1 MNFINTIPLLLACWG
16 LALAFDVSAQT
27 TGAKSSKPAAKP
39 TKQRKAA
46 PANSVSRIEIRST
59 AAQMAAGIAA
69 AEAALEP
76 AELAIAELVHT
87 GVMSCE
93 MGTSVTMASDPAA
106 PGYFDM
112 HGRNFRFRMVPV
124 STVTG
129 AIRLEDRQ
137 AGAVWLQL
145 PNKSMLMNQKIGQRM
160 ADGCMSQSQLVVA
173 QAMKDAPP
181 PDLLGAPAAVP
192 LTVPVSVSRP

>member
-1 MNFINTIPLLLACWG
+1 MKIFYITPLLLACWG
-16 LALAFDVSAQT
+16 MAFEASAQNAV
-27 TGAKSSKPAAKP
+27 AKTSKPAAKP
-39 TKQRKAA
+39 VKPRQAA
-46 PANSVSRIEIRST
+46 PANSVSRTEIRRT
-59 AAQMAAGIAA
+59 ATQMAAGIAA

-76 AELAIAELVHT
+76 AELAIAERVHT
-87 GVMSCE
+87 GVMPCE
-93 MGTSVTMASDPAA
+93 AGTSVTLASDPAA

-112 HGRNFRFRMVPV
+112 QGKNFRFRMVPV

-181 PDLLGAPAAVP
+181 PDLLGPPAAGP
-192 LTVPVSVSRP
+192 MPASRP

>member
-1 MNFINTIPLLLACWG
+1 MKIFYITPLLLACWG
-16 LALAFDVSAQT
+16 LAFEASAQNAV
-27 TGAKSSKPAAKP
+27 AKTSKPAAKP
-39 TKQRKAA
+39 VKPRQAA
-46 PANSVSRIEIRST
+46 PANSVSRTEIRST
-59 AAQMAAGIAA
+59 ATQMAAGIAA

-76 AELAIAELVHT
+76 AELAIAERVHT
-87 GVMSCE
+87 GVMPCE
-93 MGTSVTMASDPAA
+93 AGTSVTLASDPAA
-106 PGYFDM
+106 PGCFDM

-124 STVTG
+124 STVSG

-181 PDLLGAPAAVP
+181 PDLLGPPAAG
-192 LTVPVSVSRP
+192 TVPASRP

>member
-1 MNFINTIPLLLACWG
+1 MKIFYITPLLLACWG
-16 LALAFDVSAQT
+16 LAFEASAQNAV
-27 TGAKSSKPAAKP
+27 AKTSKPAAKP
-39 TKQRKAA
+39 AKKRQAA
-46 PANSVSRIEIRST
+46 PANSVSRTEIRST
-59 AAQMAAGIAA
+59 ATQMAAGIAA

-76 AELAIAELVHT
+76 AELAIAERVHT
-87 GVMSCE
+87 GVMPCE
-93 MGTSVTMASDPAA
+93 AGTSVTLASDPAA

-112 HGRNFRFRMVPV
+112 QGKNFRFRMVPV

-181 PDLLGAPAAVP
+181 PDLLGPPAAGP
-192 LTVPVSVSRP
+192 MPASRP

>member
-1 MNFINTIPLLLACWG
+1 MKIFYITPLLLACWG
-16 LALAFDVSAQT
+16 LAVDASAQNA
-27 TGAKSSKPAAKP
+27 GAKTSKPAAKP
-39 TKQRKAA
+39 AKQRQAA
-46 PANSVSRIEIRST
+46 PASSVSRTEIRST
-59 AAQMAAGIAA
+59 AIQMAAGIAA

-76 AELAIAELVHT
+76 AELAMAESVHT
-87 GVMSCE
+87 GVMPCE
-93 MGTSVTMASDPAA
+93 MGTSVTLASDPAA

-112 HGRNFRFRMVPV
+112 HGKNFRFRMVPV
-124 STVTG
+124 ITVTG

-181 PDLLGAPAAVP
+181 PDLLGPPAM
-192 LTVPVSVSRP
+192 VPVSRP

>member
-1 MNFINTIPLLLACWG
+1 MKIFYITPLLLACWG
-16 LALAFDVSAQT
+16 LAVDASAQNA
-27 TGAKSSKPAAKP
+27 GAKTSKPAAKP
-39 TKQRKAA
+39 AKQRQAA
-46 PANSVSRIEIRST
+46 PASSVSRIEIRST
-59 AAQMAAGIAA
+59 ATQMAAGIAA

-76 AELAIAELVHT
+76 AELAIADSVHT
-87 GVMSCE
+87 GVMPCE
-93 MGTSVTMASDPAA
+93 MGTSVTLASDPAA

-112 HGRNFRFRMVPV
+112 HGKNFRFRMVPV
-124 STVTG
+124 ITVTG

-173 QAMKDAPP
+173 QEMKDAPP
-181 PDLLGAPAAVP
+181 PDLLGPPAM
-192 LTVPVSVSRP
+192 VPVSRP

>member
-1 MNFINTIPLLLACWG
+1 MKIFYITPLLLACWG
-16 LALAFDVSAQT
+16 LAVDASAQNA
-27 TGAKSSKPAAKP
+27 GAKTSKPAAKP
-39 TKQRKAA
+39 AKQRQAA
-46 PANSVSRIEIRST
+46 PANSVSRTEIRST
-59 AAQMAAGIAA
+59 ATQMAAGIAA

-76 AELAIAELVHT
+76 AELAIAESVHT
-87 GVMSCE
+87 GVMPCE
-93 MGTSVTMASDPAA
+93 MGTSVTLASDPAA

-112 HGRNFRFRMVPV
+112 HGKNFRFRMVPV
-124 STVTG
+124 ITATG

-173 QAMKDAPP
+173 QGMKDAPP
-181 PDLLGAPAAVP
+181 PDLLGPPAAG
-192 LTVPVSVSRP
+192 SVTTTRP

>member
-1 MNFINTIPLLLACWG
+1 MKIFYITPLLLACWG
-16 LALAFDVSAQT
+16 LAVDASAQNA
-27 TGAKSSKPAAKP
+27 GAKTSKPAAKP
-39 TKQRKAA
+39 AKQRQAA
-46 PANSVSRIEIRST
+46 PASSVSRTEIRST
-59 AAQMAAGIAA
+59 ATQMAAGIAA

-76 AELAIAELVHT
+76 AELAMAESVHT
-87 GVMSCE
+87 GVMPCE
-93 MGTSVTMASDPAA
+93 MGTSVTLASDPAA

-112 HGRNFRFRMVPV
+112 HGKNFRFRMVPV
-124 STVTG
+124 ITVTG

-173 QAMKDAPP
+173 QGMKDAPP
-181 PDLLGAPAAVP
+181 PDLLGPPAAG
-192 LTVPVSVSRP
+192 SVTTTRP

>member
-1 MNFINTIPLLLACWG
+1 MKIFYITPLLLACWG
-16 LALAFDVSAQT
+16 LAFEASAQNAV
-27 TGAKSSKPAAKP
+27 AKTSKPAAKP
-39 TKQRKAA
+39 AKPRQAA
-46 PANSVSRIEIRST
+46 PANSVSRTEIRST
-59 AAQMAAGIAA
+59 ATQMAAGIAA

-76 AELAIAELVHT
+76 AELAIAERVHT
-87 GVMSCE
+87 GVMPCE
-93 MGTSVTMASDPAA
+93 AGTSVTLASDPAA

-112 HGRNFRFRMVPV
+112 QGKNFRFRMIPV

-181 PDLLGAPAAVP
+181 PDLLGPPAAGPVP
-192 LTVPVSVSRP
+192 TSRP

>member
-1 MNFINTIPLLLACWG
+1 MKIFYITPLLLACWG
-16 LALAFDVSAQT
+16 LAVDASAQNA
-27 TGAKSSKPAAKP
+27 GAKTSKPAAKP
-39 TKQRKAA
+39 AKQRQAA
-46 PANSVSRIEIRST
+46 PANSVSRTEIRST
-59 AAQMAAGIAA
+59 ATQMTAGIAA

-76 AELAIAELVHT
+76 AELAIAESVHT
-87 GVMSCE
+87 GVMPCE
-93 MGTSVTMASDPAA
+93 MGTSVTLASDPAA

-112 HGRNFRFRMVPV
+112 HGKNFRFRMVPV
-124 STVTG
+124 ITVTG

-181 PDLLGAPAAVP
+181 PDLLGPPAAGP
-192 LTVPVSVSRP
+192 MPASRP

>member
-1 MNFINTIPLLLACWG
+1 MKIFYITPLLLACWG
-16 LALAFDVSAQT
+16 LAVDASAQNA
-27 TGAKSSKPAAKP
+27 GAKTSKPAAKP
-39 TKQRKAA
+39 AKPRQAA
-46 PANSVSRIEIRST
+46 PANSVSRTEIRST
-59 AAQMAAGIAA
+59 ATQMAAGIAA

-76 AELAIAELVHT
+76 AELAIAESVHT
-87 GVMSCE
+87 GVMPCE
-93 MGTSVTMASDPAA
+93 MGTSVTLASDPAA

-112 HGRNFRFRMVPV
+112 HGKNFRFRMVPV
-124 STVTG
+124 ITVTG

-173 QAMKDAPP
+173 QGMKDAPP
-181 PDLLGAPAAVP
+181 PDLLGPPAAG
-192 LTVPVSVSRP
+192 PVTTTRP

>member
-1 MNFINTIPLLLACWG
+1 MKIFYITPLLLACWG
-16 LALAFDVSAQT
+16 LAVDASAQNA
-27 TGAKSSKPAAKP
+27 GAKTSKPAAKP
-39 TKQRKAA
+39 AKQRQAA
-46 PANSVSRIEIRST
+46 PANSVSRTEIRST
-59 AAQMAAGIAA
+59 ATQMAAGIAA

-76 AELAIAELVHT
+76 AELAIAESVHT
-87 GVMSCE
+87 GVMPCE
-93 MGTSVTMASDPAA
+93 MGTSVTLASDPAA

-112 HGRNFRFRMVPV
+112 HGKNFRFRMVPV
-124 STVTG
+124 ITVTG

-173 QAMKDAPP
+173 QGMKDAPP
-181 PDLLGAPAAVP
+181 PDLLGPPAI
-192 LTVPVSVSRP
+192 VPVSRP

>member
-1 MNFINTIPLLLACWG
+1 MRIFYITPLLLACWG
-16 LALAFDVSAQT
+16 LAVDASAQNA
-27 TGAKSSKPAAKP
+27 GAKTSKPAAKP
-39 TKQRKAA
+39 AKQRQAA
-46 PANSVSRIEIRST
+46 PANSVSRTEIRST
-59 AAQMAAGIAA
+59 ATQMAAGIAA

-76 AELAIAELVHT
+76 AELAIAESVHT
-87 GVMSCE
+87 GVMPCE
-93 MGTSVTMASDPAA
+93 MGTSVTLASDPAA

-112 HGRNFRFRMVPV
+112 HGKNFRFRMVPV
-124 STVTG
+124 ITVTG

-173 QAMKDAPP
+173 QEMKDAPP
-181 PDLLGAPAAVP
+181 PDLLGPPAM
-192 LTVPVSVSRP
+192 VPVSRP

>member
-1 MNFINTIPLLLACWG
+1 MRVFYTTPLLLACWG
-16 LALAFDVSAQT
+16 LAVDASAQNA
-27 TGAKSSKPAAKP
+27 GAKTSKPAAKP
-39 TKQRKAA
+39 AKQRQAA
-46 PANSVSRIEIRST
+46 PANSVSRTEIRST
-59 AAQMAAGIAA
+59 ATQMAAGIAA

-76 AELAIAELVHT
+76 AELAIAESVHT
-87 GVMSCE
+87 GVMPCE
-93 MGTSVTMASDPAA
+93 MGTSVTLASDPAA

-112 HGRNFRFRMVPV
+112 HGKNFRFRMVPV
-124 STVTG
+124 ITVTG

-181 PDLLGAPAAVP
+181 PDLLGPPAM
-192 LTVPVSVSRP
+192 VPVSRP

>member
-1 MNFINTIPLLLACWG
+1 MKIFYITPLLLACWG
-16 LALAFDVSAQT
+16 LAVDASAQNA
-27 TGAKSSKPAAKP
+27 GAKTSKPAAKP
-39 TKQRKAA
+39 AKQRQAA
-46 PANSVSRIEIRST
+46 PANSVSRTEIRST
-59 AAQMAAGIAA
+59 ATQMAAGIAA

-76 AELAIAELVHT
+76 AELAIAESVHT
-87 GVMSCE
+87 GVMPCE
-93 MGTSVTMASDPAA
+93 MGTSVTLASDPAA

-112 HGRNFRFRMVPV
+112 HGKNFRFRMVPV
-124 STVTG
+124 ITVTG

-181 PDLLGAPAAVP
+181 PDLLGPPA
-192 LTVPVSVSRP
+192 LVPVSRP

>member
-1 MNFINTIPLLLACWG
+1 LAVD
-16 LALAFDVSAQT
+16 AYAQNA
-27 TGAKSSKPAAKP
+27 GAKTSKPAAKP
-39 TKQRKAA
+39 AKQRQAA
-46 PANSVSRIEIRST
+46 PANSVSRTEIRST
-59 AAQMAAGIAA
+59 ATQMAAGIAA

-76 AELAIAELVHT
+76 AELAIAESVHT
-87 GVMSCE
+87 GVMPCE
-93 MGTSVTMASDPAA
+93 MGTSVTLASDPAA

-112 HGRNFRFRMVPV
+112 HGKNFRFRMVPV
-124 STVTG
+124 ITVTG

-160 ADGCMSQSQLVVA
+160 ADGCMSQSQLLVA

-181 PDLLGAPAAVP
+181 PDLLGPPAAG
-192 LTVPVSVSRP
+192 TVPASRP

>member
-1 MNFINTIPLLLACWG
+1 MKIFYITPLLLACWG
-16 LALAFDVSAQT
+16 LAVDASAQNA
-27 TGAKSSKPAAKP
+27 GAKTSKPAAKP
-39 TKQRKAA
+39 AKQRQAA
-46 PANSVSRIEIRST
+46 PASSVSRTEIRST
-59 AAQMAAGIAA
+59 ATQMAAGIAA

-76 AELAIAELVHT
+76 AELAIADSVHT
-87 GVMSCE
+87 GVMPCE
-93 MGTSVTMASDPAA
+93 MGTSVTLASDPAA

-112 HGRNFRFRMVPV
+112 HGKNFRFRMVPV
-124 STVTG
+124 ITVTG

-181 PDLLGAPAAVP
+181 PDLLGPPAAG
-192 LTVPVSVSRP
+192 SVTTTRP

>member
-1 MNFINTIPLLLACWG
+1 MSANAKAGNFS
-16 LALAFDVSAQT
+16 V
-27 TGAKSSKPAAKP
+27 P
-39 TKQRKAA
+39 T
-46 PANSVSRIEIRST
+46 EIRST
-59 AAQMAAGIAA
+59 ATQMAAGIAA

-76 AELAIAELVHT
+76 AELAIAENVHT
-87 GVMSCE
+87 GVMPCE
-93 MGTSVTMASDPAA
+93 MGTSVTLASDPAA

-112 HGRNFRFRMVPV
+112 HGKNFRFRMVPV
-124 STVTG
+124 ITVTG

-173 QAMKDAPP
+173 QGMKDAPP
-181 PDLLGAPAAVP
+181 PDLLGPPAAG
-192 LTVPVSVSRP
+192 SVTTTRP

>member
-1 MNFINTIPLLLACWG
+1 MKIFYITPLLLACWG
-16 LALAFDVSAQT
+16 LAVDASAQNAGT
-27 TGAKSSKPAAKP
+27 KTSKPAAKP
-39 TKQRKAA
+39 AKQRQAA
-46 PANSVSRIEIRST
+46 PANSVSRTEIRST
-59 AAQMAAGIAA
+59 ATQMAAGIAA

-76 AELAIAELVHT
+76 AELAIAESVHT
-87 GVMSCE
+87 GVMPCE
-93 MGTSVTMASDPAA
+93 MGTSVTLASDPAA
-106 PGYFDM
+106 PGYFNM
-112 HGRNFRFRMVPV
+112 HGKNFRFRMVPV
-124 STVTG
+124 ITVTG

-181 PDLLGAPAAVP
+181 PDLLGPPAAG
-192 LTVPVSVSRP
+192 SVTTTRP

>member
-1 MNFINTIPLLLACWG
+1 MKIFYITPLLLACWG
-16 LALAFDVSAQT
+16 LAVDASAQNA
-27 TGAKSSKPAAKP
+27 GAKTSKPAAKP
-39 TKQRKAA
+39 AKQRQAA

-59 AAQMAAGIAA
+59 ATQMAAGIAA

-76 AELAIAELVHT
+76 AELAIAESVHT
-87 GVMSCE
+87 GVMPCE
-93 MGTSVTMASDPAA
+93 MGTSVTLASDPAA

-112 HGRNFRFRMVPV
+112 HGKNFRFRMVPV
-124 STVTG
+124 ITVTG

-173 QAMKDAPP
+173 QEMKDAPP
-181 PDLLGAPAAVP
+181 PDLLGPPAM
-192 LTVPVSVSRP
+192 VSVSRP

>member
-1 MNFINTIPLLLACWG
+1 MKIFYITPLLLACWG
-16 LALAFDVSAQT
+16 LAVDASAQNA
-27 TGAKSSKPAAKP
+27 GAKTSKPAAKP
-39 TKQRKAA
+39 AKQRQAA
-46 PANSVSRIEIRST
+46 PANSVSRTEIRST
-59 AAQMAAGIAA
+59 ATQMAAGIAA

-76 AELAIAELVHT
+76 AELAIAESVHT
-87 GVMSCE
+87 GVMPCE
-93 MGTSVTMASDPAA
+93 MGTSVTLASDPAA

-112 HGRNFRFRMVPV
+112 HGKNFRFRMVPV
-124 STVTG
+124 ITVTG

-173 QAMKDAPP
+173 QEMKDAPP
-181 PDLLGAPAAVP
+181 PDLLGPPAM
-192 LTVPVSVSRP
+192 VPVSRP

>member
-1 MNFINTIPLLLACWG
+1 MKIFYITPLLLACWG
-16 LALAFDVSAQT
+16 MAFEASAQNAV
-27 TGAKSSKPAAKP
+27 AKTSKPAAKP
-39 TKQRKAA
+39 AKPRQAA
-46 PANSVSRIEIRST
+46 PANSVSRTEIRSMAT
-59 AAQMAAGIAA
+59 QMAAGIAA

-76 AELAIAELVHT
+76 AELAIAERVHT
-87 GVMSCE
+87 GVMPCE
-93 MGTSVTMASDPAA
+93 AGTSVTLASDPAA

-112 HGRNFRFRMVPV
+112 QGKNFRFRMVPV

-181 PDLLGAPAAVP
+181 PDLLGPPAAGP
-192 LTVPVSVSRP
+192 MPASRP

>member
-1 MNFINTIPLLLACWG
+1 MKIFYITPLLLACWG
-16 LALAFDVSAQT
+16 LAVDASAQNA
-27 TGAKSSKPAAKP
+27 GAKTSKPAAKP
-39 TKQRKAA
+39 AKQLQAA
-46 PANSVSRIEIRST
+46 PASSVSRTEIRST
-59 AAQMAAGIAA
+59 AIQMAAGIAA

-76 AELAIAELVHT
+76 AELAMAESVHT
-87 GVMSCE
+87 GVMPCE
-93 MGTSVTMASDPAA
+93 MGTSVTLASDPAA

-112 HGRNFRFRMVPV
+112 HGKNFRFRMVPV
-124 STVTG
+124 ITVTG

-181 PDLLGAPAAVP
+181 PDLLGPPAM
-192 LTVPVSVSRP
+192 VPVSRP

>member
-1 MNFINTIPLLLACWG
+1 
-16 LALAFDVSAQT
+16 
-27 TGAKSSKPAAKP
+27 
-39 TKQRKAA
+39 
-46 PANSVSRIEIRST
+46 
-59 AAQMAAGIAA
+59 MAAGIAA

-76 AELAIAELVHT
+76 AELAIAESVHT
-87 GVMSCE
+87 GVMPCE
-93 MGTSVTMASDPAA
+93 MGTSVTLASDPAA

-112 HGRNFRFRMVPV
+112 HGKNFRFRMVPV
-124 STVTG
+124 ITVTG

-173 QAMKDAPP
+173 QEMKDAPP
-181 PDLLGAPAAVP
+181 PDLLGPPAM
-192 LTVPVSVSRP
+192 VPVSRP